1 TRGSCSPTRS
11 NAHSSTNSATA
22 WRARPT
28 RSARSF
34 RSAASWNRS
43 TGLGMRGPG
52 PTEGT
57 STKGRGH
64 DRNSAATRHGP
75 RQVHHRLP
83 GARHRSGELRRLDLR
98 GVLRR
103 RAQGGVRTELALRRP
118 PGTATAQGS
127 YFTRELPGRLAS
139 IVITRDLDDNVHA
152 FHNVCAHRGNKV
164 VWQEHP
170 QEESAGSCRAF
181 ACKYHGW
188 RYGLDG
194 AVNHI
199 TNEAEFFD
207 LDQSKLR
214 MPPVRCEVWAGFIFI
229 NLSGDPVPLRSF
241 LGEILLLMETYPF
254 HLMTQRYG
262 FSTRIKG
269 NWKLAVDSVCEWYH
283 PPYVHGRFIDPDVAK
298 AEKMVP
304 PVDAYHYELFRP
316 HMLTSVPGPPPLP
329 PRAPGTAGPARQDQ
343 RWVYKLFRAGLFGPD
358 DVPDIGPPA
367 VFLNRGEI
375 ASWGNDQYWLFP
387 NISIQI
393 WARGYYITYTYW
405 PETVDSHIYEI
416 DMYFVPPANATE
428 RLAQEL
434 VVDSTIEF
442 AMQDVNTIEATHSAL
457 TTRAQTTFHLSDQE
471 LLIRQ
476 FHRVMRDT
484 VAAYQ
489 S

>member
-1 TRGSCSPTRS
+1 MTGIQQRL
-11 NAHSSTNSATA
+11 AT
-22 WRARPT
+22 
-28 RSARSF
+28 
-34 RSAASWNRS
+34 
-43 TGLGMRGPG
+43 
-52 PTEGT
+52 
-57 STKGRGH
+57 GRGKFTT
-64 DRNSAATRHGP
+64 DYPELGTGPVNYEDSISEEFFVAERKAVFERNWLCVGRLE
-75 RQVHHRLP
+75 RLP
-83 GARHRSGELRRLDLR
+83 RK
-98 GVLRR
+98 
-103 RAQGGVRTELALRRP
+103 
-118 PGTATAQGS
+118 GS

-194 AVNHI
+194 VVNHI

-207 LDQSKLR
+207 LDKSKLR
-214 MPPVRCEVWAGFIFI
+214 MPPVHCEVWAGFIFI
-229 NLSGDPVPLRSF
+229 NLSEDPVPLRSF
-241 LGEILLLMETYPF
+241 LGEILLPMETYPF

-343 RWVYKLFRAGLFGPD
+343 RWVYKLFRAGLFGPN

-367 VFLNRGEI
+367 VFLNRGETRRGATTSTGCSRTSRSRYGHAATTSPI
-375 ASWGNDQYWLFP
+375 PTGRRQSTRTSTRSTCTSSRRPTRRSGWHRNW
-387 NISIQI
+387 
-393 WARGYYITYTYW
+393 WWTAR
-405 PETVDSHIYEI
+405 SSSRCR
-416 DMYFVPPANATE
+416 M
-428 RLAQEL
+428 
-434 VVDSTIEF
+434 STP
-442 AMQDVNTIEATHSAL
+442 S
-457 TTRAQTTFHLSDQE
+457 RR
-471 LLIRQ
+471 LIRP
-476 FHRVMRDT
+476 
-484 VAAYQ
+484 
-489 S
+489 

>member
-1 TRGSCSPTRS
+1 MTGIQQRL
-11 NAHSSTNSATA
+11 AT
-22 WRARPT
+22 
-28 RSARSF
+28 
-34 RSAASWNRS
+34 
-43 TGLGMRGPG
+43 
-52 PTEGT
+52 
-57 STKGRGH
+57 GRGKFTT
-64 DRNSAATRHGP
+64 DYPELGTGP
-75 RQVHHRLP
+75 VNYEDSISEEFFVAERKAVFERSWLCVGRMERLP
-83 GARHRSGELRRLDLR
+83 RK
-98 GVLRR
+98 
-103 RAQGGVRTELALRRP
+103 
-118 PGTATAQGS
+118 GS

-194 AVNHI
+194 VVNHI

-207 LDQSKLR
+207 LDKSKLR
-214 MPPVRCEVWAGFIFI
+214 MPPVHCEVWAGFIFI
-229 NLSGDPVPLRSF
+229 NLSEDPVPLRSF
-241 LGEILLLMETYPF
+241 LGEILLPMETYPF

-262 FSTRIKG
+262 FS
-269 NWKLAVDSVCEWYH
+269 
-283 PPYVHGRFIDPDVAK
+283 
-298 AEKMVP
+298 
-304 PVDAYHYELFRP
+304 
-316 HMLTSVPGPPPLP
+316 
-329 PRAPGTAGPARQDQ
+329 
-343 RWVYKLFRAGLFGPD
+343 KLFRAGLFGPD

-416 DMYFVPPANATE
+416 DMYFVPPANAHE

-457 TTRAQTTFHLSDQE
+457 KTRAQRQFNLSDQE

-476 FHRVMRDT
+476 FHTVIRDT

-489 S
+489 ADNGTGE